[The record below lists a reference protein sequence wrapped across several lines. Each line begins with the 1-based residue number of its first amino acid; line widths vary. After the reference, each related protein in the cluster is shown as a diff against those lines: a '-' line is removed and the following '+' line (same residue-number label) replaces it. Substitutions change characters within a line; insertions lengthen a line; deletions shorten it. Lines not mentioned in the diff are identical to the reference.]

1 MDQKDEI
8 ILHVL
13 DKNSKLSCR
22 AIAKITRLPISTV
35 NRRIRKL
42 EKEEVIKGYRAII
55 DYEKT
60 KRPIGAYL
68 FINIHEIIP
77 EKGHIPKSIIVKKLL
92 KYHQVQE
99 LVDVQGSKFDIVIK
113 VRVSTLRALSAF
125 VEELRE
131 VHGIEELFSAIITE
145 EFLQR

>member
-1 MDQKDEI
+1 MDHKDEA
-8 ILHVL
+8 ILQVL
-13 DKNSKLSCR
+13 ERKSKLSSR
-22 AIAKITRLPISTV
+22 AIAKIVKLPISTV
-35 NRRIRKL
+35 NRRIRRL

-60 KRPIGAYL
+60 RRPIGAYL

-92 KYHQVQE
+92 KYHQVVE
-99 LVDVQGSKFDIVIK
+99 LVDVQGGRFDLVIK
-113 VRVSTLRALSAF
+113 ARFSSLRALSGF
-125 VEELRE
+125 VENLRE

-145 EFLQR
+145 ELLQT